1 MGGRREKEGEGRG
14 RDVGGRREERK
25 GGGERRRCGSVICGK
40 GDDELYLNGCLPST
54 PGLGGVQQAG

>member
-1 MGGRREKEGEGRG
+1 MWEGEERKRGRG
-14 RDVGGRREERK
+14 EGDVGGRREERK